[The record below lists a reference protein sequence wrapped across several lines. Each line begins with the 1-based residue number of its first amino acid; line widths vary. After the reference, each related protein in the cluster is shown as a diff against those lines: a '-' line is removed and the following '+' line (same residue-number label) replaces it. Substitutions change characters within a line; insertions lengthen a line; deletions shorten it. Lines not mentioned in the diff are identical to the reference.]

1 MSAKA
6 LTMSAVAVAVAAG
19 TYFGLE
25 TLYPQQHEKAVVAE
39 TLSPEDVFGKPLAPP
54 SPDAAADTS
63 VSAGETIPAEAA
75 ISTRTAEIAASEPE
89 HMNDES
95 DASVEDIA
103 GADDSLGDDGAD
115 SMAAMPVEPEPES
128 EPMPTPEPT
137 PVATP
142 EPTPV
147 PTPAPAVAASKAP
160 ATPKPAA
167 KPTTRAPK
175 LTQWW
180 EPVDDNRL
188 SLLYA
193 GSAAYKRA
201 IVLMFNGAFD
211 GTSSAAQNITIT
223 DSSGVRVVGRWEVG
237 ANNKRMLVFPVESSG
252 IYTISI
258 DGHLSDRTNRPLDRS
273 LRGPVNVR

>member
-39 TLSPEDVFGKPLAPP
+39 TVSPDDIFGKPLAPP
-54 SPDAAADTS
+54 SPDAAVDET
-63 VSAGETIPAEAA
+63 VSSGETIPAEAA
-75 ISTRTAEIAASEPE
+75 IDARTAEIAASEPE
-89 HMNDES
+89 HAD
-95 DASVEDIA
+95 DASEPPVEDMA
-103 GADDSLGDDGAD
+103 ATEVAD
-115 SMAAMPVEPEPES
+115 SDDAMQMPVESEPEP
-128 EPMPTPEPT
+128 PPTPEPT
-137 PVATP
+137 PAATP
-142 EPTPV
+142 EPTFA
-147 PTPAPAVAASKAP
+147 PTPAPPATKAP
-160 ATPKPAA
+160 APAKPAS
-167 KPTTRAPK
+167 KPIARAPK

-180 EPVDDNRL
+180 EPVDDTRL

-211 GTSSAAQNITIT
+211 GISSAAQNITIT
-223 DSSGVRVVGRWEVG
+223 DAGGSRVVGRWEVG
-237 ANNKRMLVFPVESSG
+237 ANNKRMLVFPVENSG
-252 IYTISI
+252 IYTVSI
-258 DGHLSDRTNRPLDRS
+258 DGHLSDRDNRPLERS